1 MHRRFNV
8 TVPVEEVMSL
18 YEKRL
23 DELAK
28 KANIKGFRPGKAP
41 LKVIKQ
47 FYGKSEFHRVCG
59 ELMETTFQKAIVD
72 NHVHVAGMPKIEPGE
87 MAENKPLEYT
97 ATFEIFPDIKL
108 NDFSQLQ
115 VERLKAEISD
125 EDVNE
130 MLEKLR
136 KEKADWVKVDR
147 AAQKGDQVVIDF
159 EGSMKGELFEG
170 GSAKGFILEL
180 GSGSLIPG
188 FEDSLLGLKEGEEKV
203 LKLEFPADYHV
214 KDLSGQPVEFKVQ
227 VQEVKESVMPEL
239 NEEFLKKLG
248 LGDKNLE
255 DLRAEV
261 KKGMEGELQQALLAD
276 LKNRAFKALL
286 EANPIELPQAA
297 IDQEI
302 SNMQQ
307 QTRHRMQQQM
317 QSKTL
322 PNIELPR
329 DLYEEQARRRVS
341 LGLLLSSVIKE
352 KKIHVDSDKVH
363 AKVNELA
370 SHYQK
375 PEEVAHYYLHNKQA
389 LLEIESMLLEEQAV
403 EEILSKAAV
412 IEKLTTYKEILNQAS
427 DKKE

>member
-1 MHRRFNV
+1 MKSLEVGMKASLENLNGLHRRLNV

-97 ATFEIFPDIKL
+97 VTFEIFPDIKL

-188 FEDSLLGLKEGEEKV
+188 FEDSLLGLKE
-203 LKLEFPADYHV
+203 
-214 KDLSGQPVEFKVQ
+214 
-227 VQEVKESVMPEL
+227 
-239 NEEFLKKLG
+239 
-248 LGDKNLE
+248 
-255 DLRAEV
+255 
-261 KKGMEGELQQALLAD
+261 
-276 LKNRAFKALL
+276 
-286 EANPIELPQAA
+286 
-297 IDQEI
+297 
-302 SNMQQ
+302 
-307 QTRHRMQQQM
+307 
-317 QSKTL
+317 
-322 PNIELPR
+322 
-329 DLYEEQARRRVS
+329 
-341 LGLLLSSVIKE
+341 
-352 KKIHVDSDKVH
+352 
-363 AKVNELA
+363 
-370 SHYQK
+370 
-375 PEEVAHYYLHNKQA
+375 
-389 LLEIESMLLEEQAV
+389 
-403 EEILSKAAV
+403 
-412 IEKLTTYKEILNQAS
+412 
-427 DKKE
+427 